1 MSKAAESVK
10 AFGNF
15 LRECNAEIRKISWPN
30 RQQLIGSVWVVGS
43 LILLLSFYVFL
54 CDTVLG
60 RGMTW
65 LVKLGG

>member
-30 RQQLIGSVWVVGS
+30 RQQLVGSVWVVGS

-60 RGMTW
+60 RTMTW
-65 LVKLGG
+65 LGKLGD

>member
-54 CDTVLG
+54 CYTVLG
-60 RGMTW
+60 RGIEW
-65 LVKLGG
+65 LVNLGG

>member
-43 LILLLSFYVFL
+43 LILLLSFYVVL

-60 RGMTW
+60 RTMNW
-65 LVKLGG
+65 LVKLGS

>member
-1 MSKAAESVK
+1 MSKAAESVT

-15 LRECNAEIRKISWPN
+15 LRECTAEIRKISWPN

-60 RGMTW
+60 RTMTW
-65 LVKLGG
+65 LVKLGD

>member
-1 MSKAAESVK
+1 MSKAADGVRS
-10 AFGNF
+10 FGNF
-15 LRECNAEIRKISWPN
+15 LRECRVEIGKITWPN

-60 RGMTW
+60 RTMTW
-65 LVKLGG
+65 LVKLGE

>member
-15 LRECNAEIRKISWPN
+15 LRECSAEIRKISWPN
-30 RQQLIGSVWVVGS
+30 RQQLVGSVWVVGS
-43 LILLLSFYVFL
+43 LILLLSLYVFV

-60 RGMTW
+60 RTMTW
-65 LVKLGG
+65 LVGLGR